1 MGYPVTVELSEET
14 IAALGDLTA
23 ATGTPADALVREAV
37 EAQFRHRPSP
47 PRGPHD
53 PPSGRLRRPSPVE
66 ADDPLQDYGGEG

>member
-1 MGYPVTVELSEET
+1 MGHAVTVELSEET
-14 IAALGDLTA
+14 FAALDDLTA
-23 ATGTPADALVREAV
+23 ATGTPADELVREAV
-37 EAQFRHRPSP
+37 EARYRHRPAQ